1 MSEEQKEKVIFADG
15 LNIRKVNDFK
25 FGISIN
31 TEKFIDFL
39 NAYKNLKGYVNIDLC
54 KAYEKESWYG
64 KLNTWTPKKE
74 EPKTAKEVFEGDAIG
89 DDEIPF

>member
-39 NAYKNLKGYVNIDLC
+39 NAFKNLKGYVNIDLC
-54 KAYEKESWYG
+54 KAYEKESWYA
-64 KLNTWTPKKE
+64 KLNTWTPPKKE
-74 EPKTAKEVFEGDAIG
+74 ENKVKEVFEGDVIG